1 MPITRALLFF
11 AAATALAACASDPAE
26 TTAGNGGM
34 VCTRETPVGSH
45 FPVTVCR
52 TREQVAQ
59 DKAEADRVKAM
70 IQQTTTV
77 KPPTQ

>member
-1 MPITRALLFF
+1 M
-11 AAATALAACASDPAE
+11 AATAFASCASDPAE
-26 TTAGNGGM
+26 TTASNGGM

-45 FPVTVCR
+45 FPVTSCR
-52 TREQVAQ
+52 TPEQVAQ

>member
-1 MPITRALLFF
+1 MQITRALLLF

-26 TTAGNGGM
+26 NTASNGGM
-34 VCTRETPVGSH
+34 VCSRETPVGSH
-45 FPVTVCR
+45 FPVTSCR
-52 TREQVAQ
+52 TPEQVAQ

-77 KPPTQ
+77 KPTQ